1 MADVKPDV
9 PNGNDKLILFHGFN
23 EEEARF
29 LLRLVKENLENSK
42 DIAFCMS
49 TETNLEW
56 KLRDLVKDVTE
67 EHAYMVAL
75 EEKNKKEREAQSDT

>member
-1 MADVKPDV
+1 MSDELKEK
-9 PNGNDKLILFHGFN
+9 NGRLILFHGFN

-29 LLRLVKENLENSK
+29 LLRLVRENLENHS

-49 TETNLEW
+49 TAKNMEW
-56 KLRDLVKDVTE
+56 KLKELIKDVTE

-75 EEKNKKEREAQSDT
+75 EEQKKKDREESST